1 MCFAWYQKR
10 IALENI
16 VSIMYKVYWPVYT
29 VRKMETPRILSLKM
43 WQEKF
48 SGLFSLIIKKKG
60 RKQANVSKCS
70 TIEDI
75 KTDEKKNLE
84 KWD

>member
-16 VSIMYKVYWPVYT
+16 ASIMYKVYWPVYT

-48 SGLFSLIIKKKG
+48 SGLFSIIIKKKEES
-60 RKQANVSKCS
+60 KQTSQSALPL
-70 TIEDI
+70 
-75 KTDEKKNLE
+75 KTLKLMKK
-84 KWD
+84 KT